1 MGAVCR
7 ASGWLVGWCEMTLL
21 EGAGPDPSLAAFP
34 SRLAGQLA
42 SVRKSRQL
50 AALRAGASVLQFRG
64 GRDTASGILSG
75 YVGCRGSALSGG
87 FSLTG
92 RVLVLCQ
99 SPEVLKAQLT
109 GDGRAVDLS
118 AAGPLRDRVSTDEI
132 TPAWACYYF
141 DATLARYCLVGLAGG
156 VVEPGEVAAG
166 GFQVLVAGESFGYG
180 SSRETAPFALREAG
194 IRLIICRSVEKIF
207 QQNCQNLGIY
217 VSTEFGVLT
226 RLLQTGRV
234 EQHALLRGLDGLARD
249 VVEAGGLFAYNGLR
263 LRGQV
268 PGMTVSSSRRP
279 MTLAEKVLAS
289 RVVRANG
296 HLGVPS
302 VTPGQSYFV
311 RADLRFSHDYVTAMA
326 DALFR
331 AGFGQDARV
340 ADPESL
346 VLFRDHLTLLEQAL
360 TPRHRELK
368 LYDHALELKHAQ
380 ERFAQRHGVKL
391 YDEVESEH
399 GAQSY
404 GICHNVVVDELG
416 IPGTV
421 IIGTD
426 SHTCTAGALGAFAF
440 GVGSTDMANAFF
452 TRDVRVRVPETV
464 KIELVGELRPGTCA
478 KDAML
483 ALLARPEQR
492 AGLFSGR
499 VLEFVGPGVAT
510 LGLDERAT
518 LANMSVEASA
528 FTGIVPFDRR
538 TRAELAA
545 RRGSDLDLPLVGQAS
560 DSDAQFAA
568 TLTLDLASVEP
579 MVALPGDPRNGRA
592 LREVLSEGSVR
603 IDIAYGGSCTGS
615 KATDIDA
622 YAAVLSAGLR
632 QGRRVAP
639 GVRLF
644 IQLGSLAIRR
654 YAEERGY
661 LQLFQDAGATVLEPA
676 CGACIGSG
684 PGISTSESEVTV
696 SAVNRNLPGRSGP
709 GRVYLASPWVVAE
722 SALWGE
728 LRAPSVDESERSG
741 S

>member
-1 MGAVCR
+1 M
-7 ASGWLVGWCEMTLL
+7 
-21 EGAGPDPSLAAFP
+21 
-34 SRLAGQLA
+34 
-42 SVRKSRQL
+42 
-50 AALRAGASVLQFRG
+50 LQFRG

>member
-1 MGAVCR
+1 
-7 ASGWLVGWCEMTLL
+7 
-21 EGAGPDPSLAAFP
+21 
-34 SRLAGQLA
+34 
-42 SVRKSRQL
+42 
-50 AALRAGASVLQFRG
+50 
-64 GRDTASGILSG
+64 
-75 YVGCRGSALSGG
+75 LSGG

-92 RVLVLCQ
+92 RVLVLCE

-109 GDGRAVDLS
+109 GNGRGVDLS
-118 AAGPLRDRVSTDEI
+118 AAGPLRNRVSTDEI

-156 VVEPGEVAAG
+156 VVEAGQVAAG

-207 QQNCQNLGIY
+207 LQNCQNLGIY
-217 VSTEFGVLT
+217 VSTDFGLLR
-226 RLLQTGRV
+226 RLLQSGRV
-234 EQHALLRGLDGLARD
+234 ELAELLRGVDGLARD
-249 VVEAGGLFAYNGLR
+249 VVEAGGLFAYNALR
-263 LRGQV
+263 LVGKV
-268 PGMTVSSSRRP
+268 PGATVTASRRP
-279 MTLAEKVLAS
+279 MTLAEKVIAS
-289 RVVRANG
+289 RVVRAHG
-296 HLGVPS
+296 VIGVPS

-331 AGFGQDARV
+331 AGFGEDAGV
-340 ADPESL
+340 ADPASL
-346 VLFRDHLTLLEQAL
+346 VLFRDHLTLLDQAL

-380 ERFAQRHGVKL
+380 ERFAARHGVTL
-391 YDEVESEH
+391 YDEVASEH

-416 IPGTV
+416 VPGSV

-440 GVGSTDMANAFF
+440 GVGATDMANAFY

-464 KIELVGELRPGTCA
+464 KVEVVGELPPGTCA

-483 ALLARPEQR
+483 AMLSWPEQR
-492 AGLFSGR
+492 EGVFSGR

-510 LGLDERAT
+510 LSLDERAT

-538 TRAELAA
+538 ARAELAE
-545 RRGSDLDLPLVGQAS
+545 RRGSDLDLPLVGLAS
-560 DSDAQFAA
+560 DPDAQFAA
-568 TLTLDLASVEP
+568 VVTLDLSQVEP
-579 MVALPGDPRNGRA
+579 MVALPGDPRNGST
-592 LREVLSEGSVR
+592 LREAQSHGGVR

-615 KATDIDA
+615 KAADIDA
-622 YAAVLSAGLR
+622 YAAVLAAGLR
-632 QGRRVAP
+632 AGRRVAP

-661 LQLFQDAGATVLEPA
+661 LQIFEQAGATVLEPA

-684 PGISTSESEVTV
+684 PGISTNENEVTV

-709 GRVYLASPWVVAE
+709 GQVYLASPYVVAE

-728 LRAPSVDESERSG
+728 LRAPALGETDG
-741 S
+741 SAS

>member
-1 MGAVCR
+1 M
-7 ASGWLVGWCEMTLL
+7 
-21 EGAGPDPSLAAFP
+21 
-34 SRLAGQLA
+34 
-42 SVRKSRQL
+42 
-50 AALRAGASVLQFRG
+50 
-64 GRDTASGILSG
+64 
-75 YVGCRGSALSGG
+75 SGG

-279 MTLAEKVLAS
+279 MTLAEKVVAS

-340 ADPESL
+340 ADPDSL

-416 IPGTV
+416 TPGTV

-728 LRAPSVDESERSG
+728 LRAPAVDDSERSG

>member
-1 MGAVCR
+1 
-7 ASGWLVGWCEMTLL
+7 
-21 EGAGPDPSLAAFP
+21 
-34 SRLAGQLA
+34 
-42 SVRKSRQL
+42 
-50 AALRAGASVLQFRG
+50 
-64 GRDTASGILSG
+64 
-75 YVGCRGSALSGG
+75 LSGG

-92 RVLVLCQ
+92 RVLVLCE
-99 SPEVLKAQLT
+99 SPEVLKAQLV
-109 GDGRAVDLS
+109 GGGRSVELS
-118 AAGPLRDRVSTDEI
+118 AAGALRDRVSTDEI

-156 VVEPGEVAAG
+156 VVEAGQVAAG

-207 QQNCQNLGIY
+207 LQNCQNLGIF
-217 VSTEFGVLT
+217 VSTDFKLLP
-226 RLLQTGRV
+226 RLLQNGRV
-234 EQHALLRGLDGLARD
+234 ELAELLRGVDGLARD
-249 VVEAGGLFAYNGLR
+249 VVEAGGLFAYNAQR
-263 LRGQV
+263 LVGKVQAA
-268 PGMTVSSSRRP
+268 TVTASRRP
-279 MTLAEKVLAS
+279 MTLVEKLIAGH
-289 RVVRANG
+289 VVRAHG
-296 HLGVPS
+296 QLGVPS

-326 DALFR
+326 DSLFR
-331 AGFGQDARV
+331 AGFGEDARV
-340 ADPESL
+340 ADPDSL

-380 ERFAQRHGVKL
+380 ERFAERQGVKL
-391 YDEVESEH
+391 FDEVASEH
-399 GAQSY
+399 GVQSY

-416 IPGTV
+416 VPGSV

-426 SHTCTAGALGAFAF
+426 SHTCTAGALGALAF
-440 GVGSTDMANAFF
+440 GVGSTDMANAFY

-464 KIELVGELRPGTCA
+464 KVELTGELPPGTCA

-483 ALLARPEQR
+483 ALLSSPEQR
-492 AGLFSGR
+492 AGAFAGR
-499 VLEFVGPGVAT
+499 VLEFCGPGIAT
-510 LGLDERAT
+510 LNLDERAT
-518 LANMSVEASA
+518 LTNMAVEASA
-528 FTGIVPFDRR
+528 FTGIVAFDRR
-538 TRAELAA
+538 ARAELAR
-545 RRGSDLDLPLVGQAS
+545 RRGSDLDLPLVGLAS
-560 DSDAQFAA
+560 DPDAQYAA
-568 TLTLDLASVEP
+568 VVTLDLSRIEP
-579 MVALPGDPRNGRA
+579 MVALPGDPRNGSS
-592 LREVLSEGSVR
+592 LRDAQSQGSVR

-622 YAAVLSAGLR
+622 YAAVLAAGLR
-632 QGRRVAP
+632 AGRRVAP

-661 LQLFQDAGATVLEPA
+661 LELFEQAGATVLEPA

-684 PGISTSESEVTV
+684 PGISTNADEVTV

-728 LRAPSVDESERSG
+728 LRAPTLSVDERSAR
-741 S
+741 